1 MPIIGKIIRV
11 NELPPI
17 GEREANAIY
26 QVAALG
32 SPTYTDYAVDENG
45 DLKTHAVVDGTIP
58 LELADSH
65 VSISNADLL
74 AEGMASQAQYNIK
87 TQEKLAKKLE
97 IPLTDGN
104 AQDYP
109 KIIGMNDNGSVAKLP
124 AGDLGKNIANSSLTS
139 VVGAG
144 LKLGANWTLDT
155 SGLYYSI
162 TGLNDVSNDATFS
175 TFLSQNSSGR
185 VGKTNGKQ
193 PFLSLPA
200 TLSEAEKSA
209 WKTAMNGGW
218 TTNTMS
224 VAVITPP
231 VVDRQNKNYWI
242 SLRGANLNLPPTSF
256 SIDIMDEGGSTKLA
270 TVPNSQVQLYT
281 NGLDLTFYYNFK
293 DLPIGQYKIRLWNGV
308 AYYVTPLA
316 VSVVQNLQIA
326 DVSALTWTKKIY
338 NDASN
343 PDTFGSGGSAIYQSN
358 SAVKAY
364 STDDPTIV
372 AALKSSKL
380 NSAGENFY
388 LEFSVNYQHAANM
401 TSKTQYVG
409 LMNNASNVELLDQ
422 TITRLKTVGTLG
434 NSIGYRV
441 HYLNN
446 TVVGAVSAG
455 TTGTNETINV
465 IIVKNGTSMT
475 VSMTARGV
483 TSLAIISVPDVEY
496 SLNMA
501 VNNMGGNATTSLNI
515 INLYKF

>member
-1 MPIIGKIIRV
+1 MSIIGKIIRV
-11 NELPPI
+11 NELPPV
-17 GEREANAIY
+17 GERETNVIY
-26 QVAALG
+26 QVANPG
-32 SPTYTDYAVDENG
+32 SPIYTDYAIDENG
-45 DLKTHAVVDGTIP
+45 DLKTHAVVDGTVP
-58 LELADSH
+58 LELADNH
-65 VSISNADLL
+65 ISITDADLL
-74 AEGMASQAQYNIK
+74 SEGIASQAQYNIS
-87 TQEKLAKKLE
+87 TREKLEKKLDAPFTE
-97 IPLTDGN
+97 GN

-109 KIIGMNDNGSVAKLP
+109 QIVGLDDNGNVAKLP
-124 AGDLGKNIANSSLTS
+124 AGDLGKNIANSFLTS
-139 VVGAG
+139 VAGAG

-162 TGLNDVSNDATFS
+162 TGLGDVSNDVTFN

-193 PFLSLPA
+193 PFLSLPT
-200 TLSEAEKSA
+200 TLSEAEKTA

-231 VVDRQNKNYWI
+231 VVDKQNKNYWI

-256 SIDIMDEGGSTKLA
+256 SVDIMDESGLTKLA
-270 TVPNSQVQLYT
+270 SVPNSQVQLYT

-293 DLPIGQYKIRLWNGV
+293 DLPTGQYKIRLWNGV
-308 AYYVTPLA
+308 AYYVTSLT
-316 VSVVQNLQIA
+316 VSVVQNLQIV
-326 DVSALTWTKKIY
+326 DVSALTWNKKIY

-343 PDTFGSGGSAIYQSN
+343 PDTFGNGGSAIYQSN

-364 STDDPTIV
+364 SSDDPTIV

-380 NSAGENFY
+380 NNAGENFY

-401 TSKTQYVG
+401 TSRTQYVG
-409 LMNNASNVELLDQ
+409 LMNSASSVELLDQ
-422 TITRLKTVGTLG
+422 TITRLKTVGITG
-434 NSIGYRV
+434 NSAGYRT

-446 TVVGAVSAG
+446 AVVGPVGAG
-455 TTGTNETINV
+455 TTGTNETANV

-475 VSMTARGV
+475 VSMTVRGT
-483 TSLAIISVPDVEY
+483 TSLAIISVPDIEY

>member
-11 NELPPI
+11 SELPPI
-17 GEREANAIY
+17 GERETNAIY
-26 QVAALG
+26 QVAAPG
-32 SPTYTDYAVDENG
+32 SLSYTDYAVDENG

-58 LELADSH
+58 LELADNH
-65 VSISNADLL
+65 VSISNADLV
-74 AEGMASQAQYNIK
+74 AEGMASQAQYNL
-87 TQEKLAKKLE
+87 TTREELAKKLE
-97 IPLTDGN
+97 IPLTDGT

-109 KIIGMNDNGSVAKLP
+109 KIIGLNDNGNVAKLP
-124 AGDLGKNIANSSLTS
+124 AGDLGKNIANASLTS
-139 VVGAG
+139 VAGAG

-155 SGLYYSI
+155 SGLYYTI
-162 TGLNDVSNDATFS
+162 TGLSDVSNDATFS
-175 TFLSQNSSGR
+175 TFLSQNPSGR

-200 TLSEAEKSA
+200 TLSEAEKTA

-231 VVDRQNKNYWI
+231 VVDKQNKNYWI

-256 SIDIMDEGGSTKLA
+256 SIDIMDESGSTKLA

-308 AYYVTPLA
+308 AYYVTPLT
-316 VSVVQNLQIA
+316 VSVVQNLQIV

-343 PDTFGSGGSAIYQSN
+343 PDTFGNGGSAIYQSN

-380 NSAGENFY
+380 NNAGENFY

-401 TSKTQYVG
+401 TSKTQYIG
-409 LMNNASNVELLDQ
+409 LMNNTSNIELMDQ
-422 TITRLKTVGTLG
+422 TITRLKTVGIMGSST
-434 NSIGYRV
+434 GYRT

-446 TVVGAVSAG
+446 AVVGTFSAG
-455 TTGTNETINV
+455 TIGTNETINV

-483 TSLAIISVPDVEY
+483 TSMAIISAPDIEY